1 MIFGST
7 FSEGSIGIVAVIV
20 AVAAVLAAVLIKKK
34 K

>member
-7 FSEGSIGIVAVIV
+7 FSAGNIGIVAVIV
-20 AVAAVLAAVLIKKK
+20 AAVAVLAAVLIKKK